1 MAPINK
7 QIWTDTIMEG
17 FIPDGSFLSESVD
30 MTPLVEFNTINAAEA
45 GIEPE
50 VLFDNNTYPI
60 PVASR
65 DDIPQQLPLHT
76 LDTKN
81 TVVRNVEKI
90 ESSYDKLKSV
100 TQGHKNSLCRKSCA
114 YAAHAWAPLENGL
127 QTPVQII
134 EGAASKLGYVK
145 TSFDDFLVMEAL
157 YRSMDVPMDKLVA
170 VLHPYHLADLMAEDK
185 KLYKDVIASGK
196 LFSFKLFSTSILPV
210 YNAST
215 KKKKAF
221 GAAAD
226 PENDA
231 PASITYCSTEV
242 MRADGDIKMFLNED
256 DAAQR
261 GDVIG
266 FQKRFT
272 ALPIRGKYNGAIV
285 TPKATV

>member
-1 MAPINK
+1 MADTNK
-7 QIWTDTIMEG
+7 KIWTDTIMEG

-30 MTPLVEFNTINAAEA
+30 MTALVEYNTIYLAEA
-45 GIEPE
+45 GIEPN

-60 PVASR
+60 AVATR
-65 DDIPQQLPLHT
+65 EDIPKQISLHT
-76 LDTKN
+76 LDTEN

-90 ESSYDKLKSV
+90 ESSFDKLKSV
-100 TQGHKNSLCRKSCA
+100 TEGHKNALYRKSCA
-114 YAAHAWAPLENGL
+114 YAAHAWAPMEDSL
-127 QTPVQII
+127 QTPVLMIAG
-134 EGAASKLGYVK
+134 GASQLGYAKV
-145 TSFDDFLVMEAL
+145 SFEDFLAL
-157 YRSMDVPMDKLVA
+157 ESKYRSMDVPMDKLVA
-170 VLHPYHLADLMAEDK
+170 VLHANHLADLMAEDK
-185 KLYKDVIASGK
+185 KLYKDVMASGK
-196 LFSFKLFSTSILPV
+196 LFSFKLFSTSVLPV

-226 PENDA
+226 PANDA
-231 PASITYCSTEV
+231 PASITFCSTEV
-242 MRADGDIKMFLNED
+242 MRADGDMEMFLNEK
-256 DAAQR
+256 DATQR